1 MTTKSDLLEC
11 SILNFTQFGSKGFT
25 LDELASSLGI
35 SKKTIYK
42 YFDTKEDLVSQS
54 LSFLLD
60 KYRVEITAIVNDAT
74 TDAIEKIILIYK
86 KGFAYLKH
94 FKPSFLFGIKKY
106 YPKADKV
113 FSDFSDELVH
123 GTIFSLLTEAKTLGL
138 LKEVIQIDLVC
149 HLYFLRL
156 DNIAFKNDNL
166 FDLYSNDVILQ
177 HLIIVNLRGIVVDS
191 YNNRFFYLDKE

>member
-11 SILNFTQFGSKGFT
+11 SILNFTQFGSKRFT

-42 YFDTKEDLVSQS
+42 YFDNKEDLVSQS

-60 KYRVEITAIVNDAT
+60 KYRIEIANIVNDAT

-86 KGFAYLKH
+86 KGFAYLKY
-94 FKPSFLFGIKKY
+94 FKPSFLFDIKKH

-113 FSDFSDELVH
+113 FTDFSEQLVH
-123 GTIFSLLTEAKTLGL
+123 GTILSLLTEAKDKGL
-138 LKEVIQIDLVC
+138 LQKQVQINLICD
-149 HLYFLRL
+149 LYFLHI

-166 FDLYSNDVILQ
+166 FDMYSNKVLVE
-177 HLIIVNLRGIVVDS
+177 HLIVFNLKGIVVES
-191 YNNRFFYLDKE
+191 YRNRLFNPPQR

>member
-11 SILNFTQFGSKGFT
+11 SILNFTQFGSKRFT

-54 LSFLLD
+54 LSYLLD
-60 KYRVEITAIVNDAT
+60 KYLVDIKGIIDDPSEDPIV
-74 TDAIEKIILIYK
+74 KIILIYK
-86 KGFAYLKH
+86 KGFDYLKH
-94 FKPSFLFGIKKY
+94 FKPSFLFGLKKY

-113 FSDFSDELVH
+113 FTDFSEELVY
-123 GTIFSLLTEAKTLGL
+123 GTILSLFAEAKSKGL
-138 LKEVIQIDLVC
+138 IQEHIQTDLIC
-149 HLYFLRL
+149 NLYFLRI

-166 FDLYSNDVILQ
+166 FDVYSNDVILQ
-177 HLIIVNLRGIVVDS
+177 HLIIVNLKGIVVGA
-191 YNNRFFYLDKE
+191 YNNRFFYLEKE

>member
-42 YFDTKEDLVSQS
+42 YFDTKENLVSQS

-60 KYRVEITAIVNDAT
+60 RYRVEITAIVNDAT

-113 FSDFSDELVH
+113 FTDFSEQLVH
-123 GTIFSLLTEAKTLGL
+123 GTILFL
-138 LKEVIQIDLVC
+138 LKEAKQKGLLQENIQVNLICD
-149 HLYFLRL
+149 LYFLRI

-166 FDLYSNDVILQ
+166 FDIYSNEIILQ
-177 HLIIVNLRGIVVDS
+177 HLIIVNLKGIVVDGYS
-191 YNNRFFYLDKE
+191 NPFFNQLD

>member
-11 SILNFTQFGSKGFT
+11 SILNFTQFGSKRFT

-54 LSFLLD
+54 LSYLLD
-60 KYRVEITAIVNDAT
+60 KYLADINGIIKDTSEDPIV
-74 TDAIEKIILIYK
+74 KIILIYK
-86 KGFAYLKH
+86 KGFEYLKH

-113 FSDFSDELVH
+113 FNNFSAQMVH
-123 GTIFSLLTEAKTLGL
+123 GTILSLLTEAKEKGFLQE
-138 LKEVIQIDLVC
+138 KVQINLICD
-149 HLYFLRL
+149 LYFLRI

-166 FDLYSNDVILQ
+166 FDLYSNEVLLQ
-177 HLIIVNLRGIVVDS
+177 HLIVINLKGIVVEGYS
-191 YNNRFFYLDKE
+191 NVFFGEIA

>member
-11 SILNFTQFGSKGFT
+11 SILNFTQFGSKRFT

-42 YFDTKEDLVSQS
+42 YFDNKEDLVSQS
-54 LSFLLD
+54 LSYLLD
-60 KYRVEITAIVNDAT
+60 KYRADIEGIVKDT
-74 TDAIEKIILIYK
+74 TEDPLVKIILIYK
-86 KGFAYLKH
+86 KGFDYLKH

-113 FSDFSDELVH
+113 FNDFSSQMVH
-123 GTIFSLLTEAKTLGL
+123 GTILSLLTEAKEKGYLQE
-138 LKEVIQIDLVC
+138 KVQIKLICD
-149 HLYFLRL
+149 LYFLRI

-166 FDLYSNDVILQ
+166 FDVYSSEVILQ
-177 HLIIVNLRGIVVDS
+177 HLIVFNLKGIVVEG
-191 YNNRFFYLDKE
+191 YGNRFFESI

>member
-11 SILNFTQFGSKGFT
+11 SILNFTQYGSKRFT

-54 LSFLLD
+54 LSYLLN
-60 KYRVEITAIVNDAT
+60 KYLADIEGIVKDT
-74 TDAIEKIILIYK
+74 TDDPLVKIILIYK
-86 KGFAYLKH
+86 KGFDYLKH

-113 FSDFSDELVH
+113 FNDFSAQMVH
-123 GTIFSLLTEAKTLGL
+123 GTILSLLTEAKEQGY
-138 LKEVIQIDLVC
+138 LKDKVQIKLICD
-149 HLYFLRL
+149 LYFLRI

-166 FDLYSNDVILQ
+166 FDLYSNEVLLQ
-177 HLIIVNLRGIVVDS
+177 HLIVFNLKGIVVEG
-191 YNNRFFYLDKE
+191 YGNRFFESI

>member
-42 YFDTKEDLVSQS
+42 YFDNKEDLVSQS
-54 LSFLLD
+54 LKHLLD
-60 KYRVEITAIVNDAT
+60 KYLADIDGIINNAT
-74 TDAIEKIILIYK
+74 EDPIEKIILIYK
-86 KGFAYLKH
+86 KGFEYLKH

-113 FSDFSDELVH
+113 FTDFSEQQVH
-123 GTIFSLLTEAKTLGL
+123 GTILSL
-138 LKEVIQIDLVC
+138 LKEAKQKGLLQENIQINLICD
-149 HLYFLRL
+149 LYFLRI

-166 FDLYSNDVILQ
+166 FDLYSNTVILN
-177 HLIIVNLRGIVVDS
+177 HLIVINLKGIVVDG
-191 YNNRFFYLDKE
+191 YRNRFFDALAA

>member
-11 SILNFTQFGSKGFT
+11 SILNFTQFGSKRFT
-25 LDELASSLGI
+25 LDELANSMGI

-54 LSFLLD
+54 LSYLLD
-60 KYRVEITAIVNDAT
+60 KYLAEIEGIVKDT
-74 TDAIEKIILIYK
+74 TEDPLVKIILIYT
-86 KGFAYLKH
+86 KGFEYLKY

-113 FSDFSDELVH
+113 FNDFSEQLVH
-123 GTIFSLLTEAKTLGL
+123 GTILSLLTEAQEKDYLQ
-138 LKEVIQIDLVC
+138 KQVQINLICD
-149 HLYFLRL
+149 LYFLRI

-166 FDLYSNDVILQ
+166 FDLYSNEVLLQ
-177 HLIIVNLRGIVVDS
+177 HLIVFNLKGIVVDGYS
-191 YNNRFFYLDKE
+191 NSFFAEVA